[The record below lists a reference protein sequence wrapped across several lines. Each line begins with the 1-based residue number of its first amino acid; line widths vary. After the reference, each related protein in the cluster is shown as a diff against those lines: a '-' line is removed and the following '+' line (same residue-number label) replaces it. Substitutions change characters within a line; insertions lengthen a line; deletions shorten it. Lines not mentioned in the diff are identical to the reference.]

1 MFLLL
6 PKELVPFVIVTK
18 RQLSESSRTLVR
30 GQAQDTTGL
39 GSRDCHGEQQLSS
52 DDVLGGLEDDGTEMD
67 ADDRGGVLEAQLLEE
82 PPVLAGLVPLLKLL
96 PHHVASLLLLL
107 GILQQ

>member
-1 MFLLL
+1 MM
-6 PKELVPFVIVTK
+6 VW
-18 RQLSESSRTLVR
+18 
-30 GQAQDTTGL
+30 GW
-39 GSRDCHGEQQLSS
+39 
-52 DDVLGGLEDDGTEMD
+52 LEDDGTEMD
-67 ADDRGGVLEAQLLEE
+67 ADDRGGGLEAQLLEE

>member
-18 RQLSESSRTLVR
+18 RQQSESSRTLVR

-39 GSRDCHGEQQLSS
+39 GSRDCHGVQQQSS
-52 DDVLGGLEDDGTEMD
+52 DDGLGRLEDDGNRD
-67 ADDRGGVLEAQLLEE
+67 GCRRNGGVLEAQLLEE
-82 PPVLAGLVPLLKLL
+82 PPVLAGLVPLLELL